1 MNDSLLNKLTSEVER
16 YEDKDF
22 LKAAMAVC
30 ALTAVAD
37 NEITLSEHHRIGYA
51 LAMVPA
57 LRVLDAEKAIDIL
70 YEYIYALRTH
80 GDAAAEILRNKVK
93 RMSGDYKRS
102 RTLMR
107 VCYMVI
113 TADGK
118 IEDEERAEFSLLCGL
133 LDLEPQQVW
142 QDLAS

>member
-1 MNDSLLNKLTSEVER
+1 MNDLLLDKLTQEVKR
-16 YEDKDF
+16 YENRDF

-30 ALTAVAD
+30 ALTAAAD
-37 NEITLSEHHRIGYA
+37 NEISLSEHHRIGYA

-70 YEYIYALRTH
+70 YEYIYALRTE
-80 GDAAAEILRNKVK
+80 GSAVAEILRNKVK
-93 RMSGDYKRS
+93 RMSGDHKRA

-118 IEDEERAEFSLLCGL
+118 IEDVERAEFNRLCRLLE
-133 LDLEPQQVW
+133 LEPEQVW
-142 QDLAS
+142 KDLAS

>member
-1 MNDSLLNKLTSEVER
+1 MDDQLLDKLTGEVQR
-16 YEDKDF
+16 YENKDF

-37 NEITLSEHHRIGYA
+37 DEVTLSEHHRIGYA

-57 LRVLDAEKAIDIL
+57 LRDLDAEKAIDIL
-70 YEYIYALRTH
+70 YEYIYALRTN
-80 GDAAAEILRNKVK
+80 GEEAKEILRGKVK
-93 RMSGDYKRS
+93 RMAGDHKRA

-107 VCYMVI
+107 VCYMVM

-118 IEDEERAEFSLLCGL
+118 IEEMERTEFNRLCQLLE
-133 LDLEPQQVW
+133 LEPGQVW
-142 QDLAS
+142 KELAS

>member
-1 MNDSLLNKLTSEVER
+1 
-16 YEDKDF
+16 
-22 LKAAMAVC
+22 
-30 ALTAVAD
+30 
-37 NEITLSEHHRIGYA
+37 
-51 LAMVPA
+51 MVPA
-57 LRVLDAEKAIDIL
+57 LRALDADKAIDIL

-80 GDAAAEILRNKVK
+80 GDEAAEILRNKVK
-93 RMSGDYKRS
+93 RMAGDYKRS

-118 IEDEERAEFSLLCGL
+118 IEDEERAEFSRLCGL

>member
-1 MNDSLLNKLTSEVER
+1 MDDQLLDKLTDEVKR
-16 YEDKDF
+16 YENKDF

-37 NEITLSEHHRIGYA
+37 NEVTLSEHHRIGYA

-57 LRVLDAEKAIDIL
+57 LRALDAEKAIDIL
-70 YEYIYALRTH
+70 YEYIYALRTN
-80 GDAAAEILRNKVK
+80 GEEAKQVLYGKVK
-93 RMSGDYKRS
+93 RMAGDHKRA

-107 VCYMVI
+107 VCYMVM

-118 IEDEERAEFSLLCGL
+118 IEDAERAEFNQLCTQ
-133 LDLEPQQVW
+133 LDLEPGQVW
-142 QDLAS
+142 KELAS